1 MINTT
6 LLKKEFKSNYI
17 LLLIFLAVL
26 SMYSCMIIAMFDPKL
41 GDSLRAMAESMPQ
54 LFSAFGMADVG
65 TTLLES
71 IIGYLY
77 GILHD
82 HCHVRP

>member
-26 SMYSCMIIAMFDPKL
+26 SMYSCMIIAMFDL
-41 GDSLRAMAESMPQ
+41 SLATACGPWPRACPSCF
-54 LFSAFGMADVG
+54 LR
-65 TTLLES
+65 LEWQM
-71 IIGYLY
+71 
-77 GILHD
+77 
-82 HCHVRP
+82 

>member
-26 SMYSCMIIAMFDPKL
+26 SIYSCMIIAMFDLNLATACEPWP
-41 GDSLRAMAESMPQ
+41 RACPSCSPR
-54 LFSAFGMADVG
+54 
-65 TTLLES
+65 LEWQM
-71 IIGYLY
+71 
-77 GILHD
+77 
-82 HCHVRP
+82 

>member
-26 SMYSCMIIAMFDPKL
+26 SMYSCMIIAMFL
-41 GDSLRAMAESMPQ
+41 SLIHISEPTRRS
-54 LFSAFGMADVG
+54 
-65 TTLLES
+65 
-71 IIGYLY
+71 
-77 GILHD
+77 
-82 HCHVRP
+82 

>member
-26 SMYSCMIIAMFDPKL
+26 SMYSCMIIAMFDPAL
-41 GDSLRAMAESMPQ
+41 ATACGPWPRACPIVFLR
-54 LFSAFGMADVG
+54 
-65 TTLLES
+65 LEWQM
-71 IIGYLY
+71 
-77 GILHD
+77 
-82 HCHVRP
+82 

>member
-41 GDSLRAMAESMPQ
+41 GDSCGPWPRACPSCFPR
-54 LFSAFGMADVG
+54 
-65 TTLLES
+65 LEWQM
-71 IIGYLY
+71 
-77 GILHD
+77 
-82 HCHVRP
+82 